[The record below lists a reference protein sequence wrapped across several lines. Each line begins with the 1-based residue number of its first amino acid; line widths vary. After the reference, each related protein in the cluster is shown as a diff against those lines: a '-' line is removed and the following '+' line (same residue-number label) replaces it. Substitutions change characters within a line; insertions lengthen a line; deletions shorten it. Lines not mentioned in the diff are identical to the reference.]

1 MGVKVIVLPECL
13 WSSGAMR
20 CCIANFPD
28 SKLVSHSHGGENC
41 VFTICVDLFSIFAPP
56 PPSPPLLQPSS
67 WLSVDQS
74 CPAGPNNAA
83 TILSSQKGNVKTYF
97 LWGNQ
102 EKNVANKNVL
112 FIEVILIIFCHLV
125 KGILISSLLALFTL
139 RFWPL
144 GKSLCFCIYWSR
156 CEDVWICCSFYVA
169 AKKCTNTASTA
180 NACNWDTVTIGH
192 LGSTAPKKQ
201 QFDKT

>member
-1 MGVKVIVLPECL
+1 MSSQSVLTCSLYLPL
-13 WSSGAMR
+13 L
-20 CCIANFPD
+20 P
-28 SKLVSHSHGGENC
+28 
-41 VFTICVDLFSIFAPP
+41 
-56 PPSPPLLQPSS
+56 PPLLQPSS